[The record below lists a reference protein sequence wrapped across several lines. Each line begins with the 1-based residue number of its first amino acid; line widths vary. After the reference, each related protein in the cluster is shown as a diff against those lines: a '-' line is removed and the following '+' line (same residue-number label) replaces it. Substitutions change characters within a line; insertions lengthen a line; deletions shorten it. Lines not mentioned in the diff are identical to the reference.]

1 MSTLVLPEFELLLPQ
16 NVAEAVGYLSQY
28 GKDITVMAGGTD
40 VLCQIKGGL
49 RPPCILSLAEIPDLD
64 YVIFDP
70 SKGLRIGAM
79 ATMAQVK
86 ESNAVKANYPAL
98 WQSAA
103 QNGTPQTRNTATVV
117 GNILRASPAG
127 DCSCAIMAH
136 GATVVLASPSGEREV
151 DIDEFWLDYLVT
163 ARKPDELA
171 VEVRV
176 PAPKKTAH
184 SAFSALNRTG
194 QDLSKISAAVLLEMD
209 GKTCSDCRIAMG
221 AVAPTILRLRQ
232 TEPHLR
238 GAAITED
245 VITQVAAAASQEIRP
260 IDDIRST
267 AEYRRAVCGPLLT
280 RAIRS
285 ALMRAA

>member
-16 NVAEAVGYLSQY
+16 TIAEAVGYLAQY
-28 GKDITVMAGGTD
+28 GKDVTVMAGGTD

-64 YVIFDP
+64 YVHFDP
-70 SKGLRIGAM
+70 AKGLRLGAM
-79 ATMAQVK
+79 ATMAQVVESALVK
-86 ESNAVKANYPAL
+86 ENYPAL

-103 QNGTPQTRNTATVV
+103 QNGTPQTRNAATVV

-127 DCSCAIMAH
+127 DCSCAVMAH
-136 GATVVLASPSGEREV
+136 GATVVLQGPGGTREV

-171 VEVRV
+171 TEVRLA
-176 PAPKKTAH
+176 APKKGAR

-194 QDLSKISAAVLLEMD
+194 QDLSKISAAVVLEMN
-209 GKTCSDCRIAMG
+209 GTTCTDCRVAMG
-221 AVAPTILRLRQ
+221 AVAPFILRLRG
-232 TEPHLR
+232 TEPHLK
-238 GAAITED
+238 GAAVTEEL
-245 VITQVAAAASQEIRP
+245 IARAAAFASQEIRP

-267 AEYRRAVCGPLLT
+267 AEYRHAVCGPLLART
-280 RAIRS
+280 IRS
-285 ALMRAA
+285 ALKAA

>member
-1 MSTLVLPEFELLLPQ
+1 MSTLVLPDFELLLPQ
-16 NVAEAVGYLSQY
+16 NIAEAVGYLSQY
-28 GKDITVMAGGTD
+28 GKDVTVMAGGTD

-64 YVIFDP
+64 YVIYDP

-79 ATMAQVK
+79 ATMAQVV
-86 ESNAVKANYPAL
+86 ENSAVKASYPAL

-136 GATVVLASPSGEREV
+136 GATVVLAGPDGTREV

-171 VEVRV
+171 VEVKVR
-176 PAPKKTAH
+176 PPKKTAR
-184 SAFSALNRTG
+184 SAFSALNRTR

-209 GKTCSDCRIAMG
+209 GKTCTDCRVVMG
-221 AVAPTILRLRQ
+221 AVAPFILRLRG
-232 TEPHLR
+232 TEPHLK
-238 GAAITED
+238 GAAVTEE
-245 VITQVAAAASQEIRP
+245 VIAKVAAFASQEIRP

-267 AEYRRAVCGPLLT
+267 AEYRRAVCGPLLART
-280 RAIRS
+280 I
-285 ALMRAA
+285 RAALKAA